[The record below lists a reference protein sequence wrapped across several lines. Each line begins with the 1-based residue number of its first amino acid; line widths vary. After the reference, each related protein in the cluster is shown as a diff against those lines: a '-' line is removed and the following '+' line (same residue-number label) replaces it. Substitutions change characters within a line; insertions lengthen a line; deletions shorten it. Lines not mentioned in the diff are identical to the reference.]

1 MIRPRF
7 LPAVCLSPDA
17 PGYTLEEA
25 LASVGAGW
33 WPLVR
38 DGMAAAAR
46 ADARVVQVKEKFGVL
61 RLHAHSPD
69 DTPLAPQ
76 AWAALRDVLVAV
88 EARSKRACER
98 CGAEAPA
105 GPRRSP
111 TAGWIK
117 TVCDACL
124 PLDVRAWD
132 PTCAGNFRQLPAE
145 WFEDPRDHEAGPRWR
160 HLEFGGDPEEPWAP
174 PPWAPSEPSWEA
186 TQEDPDA

>member
-7 LPAVCLSPDA
+7 LRAVCLPPDP

-38 DGMAAAAR
+38 EGMAAAGRSA
-46 ADARVVQVKEKFGVL
+46 ARVVQVKEKFGGL
-61 RLHAHSPD
+61 RIYCHSSDGAPFAPD
-69 DTPLAPQ
+69 

-88 EARSKRACER
+88 EARSEQTCER

-105 GPRRSP
+105 GPRGSS

-124 PLDVRAWD
+124 PIHVRTWD
-132 PTCAGNFRQLPAE
+132 PTCAGNFQHLRAK
-145 WFEDPRDHEAGPRWR
+145 WFEDPRDHEAGPHWR
-160 HLEFGGDPEEPWAP
+160 HLEFDDEPGDPWAASPWT
-174 PPWAPSEPSWEA
+174 PSETSWEA
-186 TQEDPDA
+186 SEVDPDA